1 MPGVLII
8 FILGMIAGG
17 ATVFLFKNIGVS
29 EKKRKTSGR
38 KLIEKQAK
46 EKEENKKRI
55 SEFFEKKKEVA
66 NDDIEK
72 LLGVSDATVTRYLEE
87 LEQEGKIRQVGDIGR
102 GIHYIEK

>member
-29 EKKRKTSGR
+29 EKK
-38 KLIEKQAK
+38 
-46 EKEENKKRI
+46 KKRI